1 MVLRFWDSLTISQKQ
16 AFVAWLFLSIPIL
29 FYLII
34 RFYPTFEAFYVS
46 TVKWNIL
53 GNKKFIGINNFV
65 KIINNEE
72 FWIVLSNTVKYA
84 VIGVPISL
92 FLSFVIA
99 YYLNEVTFGHE
110 TIRALYFI
118 PFLTTAVAMAWV
130 WRWLYQPVP
139 IGYFN
144 VILSWFGIPQQPFL
158 KSVSQALYSIMA
170 PAVWAGLGFQIIIF
184 LAGLRAIPQSHLEAS
199 SIDGAGRLQV
209 LWEILLPALRPTIL
223 FLTIVSTIGF
233 LRIFYQ
239 VYSMS
244 SDSAGGPLNSTKPL
258 VLMIYE
264 SAFDEFKMGYAAA
277 LTVILFFILL
287 AVSLVQLSLMKKWTQ

>member
-1 MVLRFWDSLTISQKQ
+1 MLSRFWSSLTIDQKH
-16 AFVAWLFLSIPIL
+16 AFTAWIFLFIPIL

-46 TVKWNIL
+46 TLKWNIL
-53 GNKKFIGINNFV
+53 GSKKYIGFKNFI
-65 KIINNEE
+65 KIVNDEV

-84 VIGVPISL
+84 LIGVPISL
-92 FLSFVIA
+92 VFSFLIA
-99 YYLNEVTFGHE
+99 YYLNEVTFGHQ

-144 VILSWFGIPQQPFL
+144 IILSWFGIPQQPFL
-158 KSVSQALYSIMA
+158 RSVSQALYSIMA
-170 PAVWAGLGFQIIIF
+170 PAVWAGLGFQVIIF
-184 LAGLRAIPQSHLEAS
+184 LAGIRVIPQSHFEAS
-199 SIDGAGRLQV
+199 NIDGAGRLQV
-209 LWEILLPALRPTIL
+209 LWEIILPALRPTIL
-223 FLTIVSTIGF
+223 FLTVVSTIGF
-233 LRIFYQ
+233 LRIFDQ

-264 SAFDEFKMGYAAA
+264 SAFDEFRMGYAAA
-277 LTVILFFILL
+277 LTIVLFFILL
-287 AVSLVQLSLMKKWTQ
+287 GVSLLQLSLMRKWTQ

>member
-65 KIINNEE
+65 KIINNED

-118 PFLTTAVAMAWV
+118 PFLTTAVLWHGSGGGFTSQS
-130 WRWLYQPVP
+130 LLD
-139 IGYFN
+139 
-144 VILSWFGIPQQPFL
+144 IL
-158 KSVSQALYSIMA
+158 
-170 PAVWAGLGFQIIIF
+170 
-184 LAGLRAIPQSHLEAS
+184 
-199 SIDGAGRLQV
+199 
-209 LWEILLPALRPTIL
+209 T
-223 FLTIVSTIGF
+223 
-233 LRIFYQ
+233 
-239 VYSMS
+239 
-244 SDSAGGPLNSTKPL
+244 
-258 VLMIYE
+258 
-264 SAFDEFKMGYAAA
+264 
-277 LTVILFFILL
+277 LFFPGLEFL
-287 AVSLVQLSLMKKWTQ
+287 SSLF